1 MKKILVATL
10 VIVAL
15 VLLAIWSPW
24 LRWNID
30 LANIFGVKKPD
41 SIAGLQIN
49 SLAGEME
56 VFIDNNSVGK
66 VTPESSPFILDRLT
80 PGEHL
85 VTLKRTGDF
94 ASTYSSFNK
103 LLTFEENS
111 SVVISY
117 NIGPDDVFSEG
128 HVIYTTKKD
137 NAAADSKLNI
147 NVNTTDF
154 NFTYD
159 GLPVEKVNGS
169 TKSLVLD
176 FNMQHQIKISKSG
189 YESLNFT
196 ILPETQ
202 SDRDKLKPL
211 DLNVDVQLML
221 QPVEVNTI

>member
-1 MKKILVATL
+1 MKKILLATL

-30 LANIFGVKKPD
+30 IANIFGVSKPD

-56 VFIDNNSVGK
+56 LFIDNVAVSK
-66 VTPESSPFILDRLT
+66 ITPELSPFILDRLE

-85 VTLKRTGDF
+85 ITLKRTAEF
-94 ASTYSSFNK
+94 SSTYSTFNR

-111 SVVISY
+111 AVVISY
-117 NIGPDDVFSEG
+117 NIGPDEVFSEG
-128 HVIYTTKKD
+128 HVIYTTKKE
-137 NAAADSKLNI
+137 NISGESKLNI
-147 NVNTTDF
+147 NLNTQDF

-159 GLPVEKVNGS
+159 GLPIEKVNG
-169 TKSLVLD
+169 TAKSVDLD
-176 FNMQHQIKISKSG
+176 FNSQHKIRISKIG
-189 YESLNFT
+189 YESLEFS
-196 ILPETQ
+196 ILPEIQ
-202 SDRDKLKPL
+202 SDRDKLKGS

-221 QPVEVNTI
+221 QPVEVNNI